1 MNQSPARQPTKT
13 ETHGTMNTSDTYAW
27 LLYYPR
33 KTAAQQMWSGE
44 VWAMATSVET
54 GKHIPWW
61 KEPTKDQWFAW
72 WAAWMGWTLDAFDF
86 TVFLLIMLPISQEFG
101 VPLTDVVFV
110 LTVTLWMRLVGAVS
124 SGWLADRV
132 GRKIPLMISI
142 LGYSLC
148 NFVAGFS
155 PGLLFLFIFRAL
167 LGIFM
172 GAEWPAGAALAMESW
187 PIRSRGFMS
196 GVLQG
201 SWGIGFALSS
211 LIYGLLYGYIGWRG
225 MLWIGVL
232 PAFTVFY
239 VRRYVKEPEIWAAN
253 RQLQRVQNRE
263 VRAPLLSIFKPGLLA
278 NTLTACWW
286 MASNFVLYYSLT
298 ALFATHLQKDLGL
311 SPALVATPFL
321 LFNLVGF
328 VAMGF
333 WGWVG
338 DALGRRWAMIIPA
351 AIAVPLAPIYLL
363 STDFTWIAI
372 GFVVQGAFGGALYSQ
387 LPSYLSERF
396 PTEVRATAS
405 AFCYHQGAIF
415 GGFVPLVL
423 TYFAVNYQVGL
434 VIPMLVGTCAAATSV
449 VIALLI
455 SPETKGKELM
465 ADLVVT

>member
-1 MNQSPARQPTKT
+1 MSTTSASAQS
-13 ETHGTMNTSDTYAW
+13 
-27 LLYYPR
+27 
-33 KTAAQQMWSGE
+33 
-44 VWAMATSVET
+44 
-54 GKHIPWW
+54 IPWW

-110 LTVTLWMRLVGAVS
+110 LTVTLWMRLVGAVG

-142 LGYSLC
+142 LGYSIC
-148 NFVAGFS
+148 NFIAGFS
-155 PGLLFLFIFRAL
+155 PGLFFLFTFRAL

-232 PAFTVFY
+232 PAVTVFY

-263 VRAPLLSIFKPGLLA
+263 VRAPLLSIFKPGLLG

-351 AIAVPLAPIYLL
+351 AIAVPLAPVYLL

-434 VIPMLVGTCAAATSV
+434 VIPMLVGTCAAAISV